1 MKYILIFWLVCLPCL
16 AQAEMQ
22 PPAPSNVTI
31 QRTFDRASPPGGD
44 IILWEHESGGWDEA
58 DHAKWGRNGWVCES
72 NSDPKQGK
80 CNTKLEW
87 ASTGNTTVPLT
98 FTEKRSGM
106 KVVLNLQ
113 GYSEQYFRQTMCAA
127 YGGRYQIWGSAYV
140 ICPDGNPDDLNV
152 GRALNMALPAAELAQ
167 LPVGGLWEADLRLK
181 LMQWDPNIFLAD
193 FTAHLQFDVIDPNH
207 IEIYFPAFRTASPL
221 VELDLRPQGA
231 PDGNPWA
238 QDVTPLDMC
247 LYDGYN
253 ANSTKYELTLKDEG
267 KPHAG
272 RPRDADFSLYRD
284 GENSNP
290 DSLRDRIDYAVLLK
304 NPETGHLERARNNST
319 FIWNAINQN
328 LIRPVRLP
336 SLSYPVLCV
345 PVPLLINVEKFEV
358 TTKNAGRYTG
368 KLTVVFTPT
377 TPTVN

>member
-1 MKYILIFWLVCLPCL
+1 MKLFISGFFLWAVSLWGH
-16 AQAEMQ
+16 AESS
-22 PPAPSNVTI
+22 PPTSSALTI
-31 QRTFDRASPPGGD
+31 QRTFDRLSPPTEDISLWKQVLGGYD
-44 IILWEHESGGWDEA
+44 TEDPG
-58 DHAKWGRNGWVCES
+58 KWNGNGWVCES
-72 NSDPKQGK
+72 NSDAAHGQCSPK
-80 CNTKLEW
+80 LVW
-87 ASTGNTTVPLT
+87 YASGETVLPLR

-106 KVVLNLQ
+106 RQVLNLR
-113 GYSEQYFRQTMCAA
+113 GYIQPYFVHTGCGTYGAKFQVYGAA
-127 YGGRYQIWGSAYV
+127 AVGCQSGGGSSGA
-140 ICPDGNPDDLNV
+140 
-152 GRALNMALPAAELAQ
+152 ALTVWLPAAELAR
-167 LPVGGLWEADLRLK
+167 LPVGGLWQADLRLK
-181 LMQWDPNIFLAD
+181 LTNYFTDGRLAD
-193 FTAHLQFDVIDPNH
+193 FTAHFQFDVVDPDH
-207 IEIYFPAFRTASPL
+207 IEIFFPAFRTASPL

-231 PDGNPWA
+231 PDGSPTA
-238 QDVTPLDMC
+238 QDITPLDMC

>member
-1 MKYILIFWLVCLPCL
+1 
-16 AQAEMQ
+16 MQ
-22 PPAPSNVTI
+22 PPLSSNLTI
-31 QRTFDRASPPGGD
+31 QRTFDRASPPREDISLWSRELGGYD
-44 IILWEHESGGWDEA
+44 SDNPT
-58 DHAKWGRNGWVCES
+58 KWSTNTWVCES
-72 NSDPKQGK
+72 ESDPAHGQ
-80 CNTKLEW
+80 CSTKPDWYAPGE
-87 ASTGNTTVPLT
+87 TVLPLR

-106 KVVLNLQ
+106 RQVLNLR
-113 GYSEQYFRQTMCAA
+113 GYTESYYSHTGCAL
-127 YGGRYQIWGSAYV
+127 YGGKFQIYGSAT
-140 ICPDGNPDDLNV
+140 V
-152 GRALNMALPAAELAQ
+152 GCENGGSNSGAALTLWLPADELAK
-167 LPVGGLWEADLRLK
+167 LPVGGLWQADLRLK
-181 LMQWDPNIFLAD
+181 LTDYYSGGNARLAD
-193 FTAHLQFDVIDPNH
+193 FTAHFQFDVVDPNH

-272 RPRDADFSLYRD
+272 RTRDADFSLYRD
-284 GENSNP
+284 GENINP
-290 DSLRDRIDYAVLLK
+290 DSLRDRIDYAVVLK
-304 NPETGHLERARNNST
+304 NPETGHLEQAKNNST

-345 PVPLLINVEKFEV
+345 PVPLLINVGKFEV